1 MESDKL
7 KVTSLKLQA
16 KRDRSIGTSE
26 ECQFKCKKLRDTY
39 EKLKVVKSYYSWV
52 ECQEWLVMTH

>member
-1 MESDKL
+1 MLSQEYQS
-7 KVTSLKLQA
+7 
-16 KRDRSIGTSE
+16 
-26 ECQFKCKKLRDTY
+26 KCKKLRDTY